1 MPDGAVTFLHLQVV
15 VLLSIAAPAICAPCL
30 RHRGML
36 AERTDAL
43 AQLEAQ
49 MQIMLRNL
57 ALTHE
62 SVSALQ
68 KELAACEASWNATA
82 AATAVRSAHEASWN
96 ATAAGTSVR
105 SAHVK
110 GLGGTPPSATRRA
123 LDGAL
128 PSPAVVG
135 AGAAVVTPADCYF
148 ANSSFVDRSCNCLG
162 LPIPAGSDS
171 RPTVKII
178 VGSWTAAEIDAF
190 LLGIVI
196 EEYLGYPVEM
206 MHEDIIRAGLAGNE
220 FAALARGDAHIYP
233 EVSAARHGKR
243 HDASLLQYPAASKY
257 PICAERC
264 ERVIRSDRSID
275 RAQVW
280 PSDQGE
286 LYEEYVVRKGTVR
299 HSALH

>member
-30 RHRGML
+30 RHRGLL

-82 AATAVRSAHEASWN
+82 AAT
-96 ATAAGTSVR
+96 SVR

-135 AGAAVVTPADCYF
+135 ASAAVVTPADCYF

-206 MHEDIIRAGLAGNE
+206 IHEDIIRAGLAGNE

-233 EVSAARHGKR
+233 EVSAAQHGKQ
-243 HDASLLQYPAASKY
+243 HDASLLQ
-257 PICAERC
+257 
-264 ERVIRSDRSID
+264 
-275 RAQVW
+275 
-280 PSDQGE
+280 
-286 LYEEYVVRKGTVR
+286 
-299 HSALH
+299 

>member
-1 MPDGAVTFLHLQVV
+1 
-15 VLLSIAAPAICAPCL
+15 L
-30 RHRGML
+30 RHRGLL

-49 MQIMLRNL
+49 MQITLRNL
-57 ALTHE
+57 AQAHE

-82 AATAVRSAHEASWN
+82 AATAERSAHEASWN
-96 ATAAGTSVR
+96 APAAATSVR

-135 AGAAVVTPADCYF
+135 AAAAVVTAASCYF
-148 ANSSFVDRSCNCLG
+148 ASSSFVDSSCNCLG

-206 MHEDIIRAGLAGNE
+206 IPEHIIRADLAGNE

-233 EVSAARHGKR
+233 EVSAARHGKQ
-243 HDASLLQYPAASKY
+243 HDASLLQ
-257 PICAERC
+257 
-264 ERVIRSDRSID
+264 
-275 RAQVW
+275 
-280 PSDQGE
+280 
-286 LYEEYVVRKGTVR
+286 
-299 HSALH
+299 